1 MCEKCK
7 DEKFYTRLVTD
18 DETASVETEFTLG
31 ELEETLNTVT
41 YAAIQNRDPAALKI
55 ASLFAF
61 TTKRFEK
68 VHKER
73 SMYKARFE
81 SFREAIEEIQNL
93 PDSEIKKAVSD
104 LLERD
109 KMVGNIFEALGEIM

>member
-7 DEKFYTRLVTD
+7 DEKFHARIVSD

-31 ELEETLNTVT
+31 ELEETLKIVT
-41 YAAIQNRDPAALKI
+41 NAAIQDRDPASLKI

-61 TTKRFEK
+61 TAKRFEE

-73 SMYKARFE
+73 AMFKARFE
-81 SFREAIEEIQNL
+81 SCREAIEEIQNL
-93 PDSEIKKAVSD
+93 PDSEIKEAVSY
-104 LLERD
+104 LLEMD
-109 KMVGNIFEALGEIM
+109 EMVGNIFEALGEIM

>member
-7 DEKFYTRLVTD
+7 EDKFYTRLVSD
-18 DETASVETEFTLG
+18 DETASVETEFTFG
-31 ELEETLNTVT
+31 ELEETLKIVT
-41 YAAIQNRDPAALKI
+41 NAAIQDRDPAALKI

-61 TTKRFEK
+61 TTKRFEEVNK
-68 VHKER
+68 DR
-73 SMYKARFE
+73 SMFKARFE

-104 LLERD
+104 LLKRDER
-109 KMVGNIFEALGEIM
+109 VGNIFEALGEIM

>member
-7 DEKFYTRLVTD
+7 DEKFHTILVSD
-18 DETASVETEFTLG
+18 DESASVETEFTFG
-31 ELEETLNTVT
+31 QLEETLKIVT
-41 YAAIQNRDPAALKI
+41 NVAIQGRDPADLKI

-61 TTKRFEK
+61 TTKRFDE
-68 VHKER
+68 VNNDLLM
-73 SMYKARFE
+73 SKARFE

-93 PDSEIKKAVSD
+93 PDSEIKEAVSD

-109 KMVGNIFEALGEIM
+109 ERVGNIFEALGEIM

>member
-7 DEKFYTRLVTD
+7 DEKFHTILFSD
-18 DETASVETEFTLG
+18 DESASVETEFTFG
-31 ELEETLNTVT
+31 ELEETLNIVT
-41 YAAIQNRDPAALKI
+41 NAAIQDRDPAALKI

-73 SMYKARFE
+73 SMYKARFD
-81 SFREAIEEIQNL
+81 SFRESIKEIQNL
-93 PDSEIKKAVSD
+93 PDSEIKEAVSD